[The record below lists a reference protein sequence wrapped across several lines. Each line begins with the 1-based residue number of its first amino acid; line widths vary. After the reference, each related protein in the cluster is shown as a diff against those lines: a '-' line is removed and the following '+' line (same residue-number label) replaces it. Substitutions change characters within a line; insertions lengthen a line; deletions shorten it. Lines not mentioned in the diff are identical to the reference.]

1 MRDAAVF
8 GGTLH
13 KDIETYVDL
22 LPKAG
27 YDVAHSGKGWGPG
40 ALSPGGRTSPP
51 TGRKA
56 SLSAILSRGG
66 NRPFCFWWGTSLG
79 HREFQYRPDGRS
91 LDTIEVPPYVPDT
104 PGVRKDYAGYYQEV
118 EAFDKEVGKVVELLD
133 KAGLSK
139 ETMLV
144 VTSDHGQ
151 PWPRGKGSLY
161 DLGTRVPLIV
171 RWPARVKAGRVVDDF
186 VSFTDFAPTFLDAGS
201 VKVPAEMTG
210 KSLMKILESEKSGTI
225 DPNRDRVHL
234 GLESHPT
241 TNTQSKKEPFGWW
254 LSYMSCRAIR
264 TAEFLY
270 IRNYPRAEHPG
281 WKPTQA
287 GPIVEIMQKRMAT
300 DETVKRN
307 YKLCFGLR
315 PEEELYDVKADP
327 HQVKNLA
334 NDPRFSESKQ
344 KLNDALISHMKA
356 TDDPR
361 ATGDGEIFEHYPVW
375 CGGGGQMGG
384 YNRSGKLEL
393 FDESEYAR
401 WMKENQ
407 Q

>member
-225 DPNRDRVHL
+225 DPNRDNQYPKQKRADRLVAKLHVLSRYTYGRVFVYPQL
-234 GLESHPT
+234 P
-241 TNTQSKKEPFGWW
+241 
-254 LSYMSCRAIR
+254 SCRTPGMEADTGR
-264 TAEFLY
+264 TDR
-270 IRNYPRAEHPG
+270 RNYAETDGDRRDGKAQLQTVLRTSPRRR
-281 WKPTQA
+281 T
-287 GPIVEIMQKRMAT
+287 
-300 DETVKRN
+300 
-307 YKLCFGLR
+307 L
-315 PEEELYDVKADP
+315 
-327 HQVKNLA
+327 
-334 NDPRFSESKQ
+334 
-344 KLNDALISHMKA
+344 
-356 TDDPR
+356 
-361 ATGDGEIFEHYPVW
+361 
-375 CGGGGQMGG
+375 
-384 YNRSGKLEL
+384 
-393 FDESEYAR
+393 
-401 WMKENQ
+401 
-407 Q
+407 